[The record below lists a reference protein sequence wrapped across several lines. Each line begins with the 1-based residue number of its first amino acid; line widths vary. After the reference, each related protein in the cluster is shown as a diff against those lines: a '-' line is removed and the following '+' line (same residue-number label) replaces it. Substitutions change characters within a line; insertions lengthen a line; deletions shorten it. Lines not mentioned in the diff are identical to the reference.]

1 MNSVRSN
8 NESLKYQRF
17 ATLGSKDIEILNSE
31 FVAKTQFLF
40 IFINQRLFYVI
51 LELCITFNT
60 GQDHFK
66 PVETRTAEIS
76 LKININRNIYY
87 CYVINIHG
95 CHYL

>member
-17 ATLGSKDIEILNSE
+17 ATWGSKDIEILNSE

-60 GQDHFK
+60 GQEHSK
-66 PVETRTAEIS
+66 PVETRKAEIS
-76 LKININRNIYY
+76 LKINIDT
-87 CYVINIHG
+87 NIH
-95 CHYL
+95 YFW